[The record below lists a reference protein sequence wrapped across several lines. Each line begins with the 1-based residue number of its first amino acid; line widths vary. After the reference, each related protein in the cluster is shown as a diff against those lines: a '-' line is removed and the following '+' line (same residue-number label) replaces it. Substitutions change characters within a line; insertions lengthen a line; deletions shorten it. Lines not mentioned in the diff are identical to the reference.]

1 MLFLFQ
7 FSGCR
12 PLLNACFFD
21 LLDDFMAVFV
31 TTLVRQE
38 LDHVVSDAVC
48 ERAE

>member
-1 MLFLFQ
+1 MLFLFC
-7 FSGCR
+7 SG
-12 PLLNACFFD
+12 NAAFFD

-38 LDHVVSDAVC
+38 FDHVVSDAVC